1 MRIIADDL
9 LVEARDVFPHR
20 PGPTE
25 ALAAQAAATLHGLG
39 LINAADLDGGSVAWT
54 AASLP
59 IVAPVRPRKH
69 PRDTTRTGSCC

>member
-1 MRIIADDL
+1 MIVDDL

-39 LINAADLDGGSVAWT
+39 LINAADLDGGSAAW
-54 AASLP
+54 AVASLP
-59 IVAPVRPRKH
+59 IVASLGHASTPRT
-69 PRDTTRTGSCC
+69 PRGQVAEQC